1 MRVDKLMSYRV
12 LPSWNTKW
20 VFLINKEMYDYYKG
34 KLLAATWKLKVKRFA
49 VVEVVVSFV

>member
-20 VFLINKEMYDYYKG
+20 VFLINKEMYDYQKG
-34 KLLAATWKLKVKRFA
+34 VLLAATWELKVKRFA